1 MELEEIRKKYQCDE
15 GRTFAQWKEWVRK
28 NKPSQA
34 QAHIVKAVAPNGS
47 KYERVIGG
55 YTDAQNTAF
64 DLVSHGYKD
73 VKLYHSVNAG
83 PLKLLRNFSVPLH
96 GAKFK
101 DSANAVDSIR
111 EKYAKDASLSQ
122 KKDQPVKVT
131 NISIKPSP
139 VGGFEGNVYYSKNGE
154 TDLYSPWHIMANGKW
169 GFPFGRTSTRLT
181 PSDKKLIE
189 QKIKKLVAPKGV
201 KVKDSVDFQQDK
213 LLITSNGFANGSG
226 TLKKDTRKGL
236 KPFEVAFIVK
246 GKDGKPFRTVRSK
259 MAASLEEAKRWANQ
273 ESRKYNGV
281 TKVEVK
287 EFKDS
292 VDSVDFIRQKYAKD
306 AAFGVKVKGNEKGSE
321 RLTMEKVFKEL
332 NPAPAWKK
340 VKKGNTIVIRTN
352 INGKDQDV
360 VTIKYFNPN
369 VVAMTPKGGAANMV
383 ALKDVT
389 VMCSKLGVEGRR
401 SYNDSAD
408 CVERIRAKYSVD
420 AASQELKVNSVYFK
434 KDSEGNVRGD
444 VEFERNGKYATATFG
459 VYASG
464 NWDVKPWMNNSALN
478 KATPAEK
485 ATLVKAIKAKIGS
498 LGTKL
503 KSF

>member
-47 KYERVIGG
+47 KYEIVIGG

-83 PLKLLRNFSVPLH
+83 PLKLLRNFSAPLH

-101 DSANAVDSIR
+101 DSA
-111 EKYAKDASLSQ
+111 
-122 KKDQPVKVT
+122 
-131 NISIKPSP
+131 
-139 VGGFEGNVYYSKNGE
+139 
-154 TDLYSPWHIMANGKW
+154 
-169 GFPFGRTSTRLT
+169 
-181 PSDKKLIE
+181 
-189 QKIKKLVAPKGV
+189 
-201 KVKDSVDFQQDK
+201 DSVDEIRQKYQEDK
-213 LLITSNGFANGSG
+213 LSITSNGFANGNG
-226 TLKKDTRKGL
+226 VLKKDTRKGL
-236 KPFEVAFIVK
+236 KPFEVAFFVK
-246 GKDGKPFRTVRSK
+246 GKDGKPFKTVRSK

-281 TKVEVK
+281 TKVDVK
-287 EFKDS
+287 EFKDEADC
-292 VDSVDFIRQKYAKD
+292 VDSIREKYAND
-306 AAFGVKVKGNEKGSE
+306 AAFGIKVKGNEKGSE

-369 VVAMTPKGGAANMV
+369 IVAMTPKGGAANMV

-401 SYNDSAD
+401 SYMDSSD
-408 CVERIRAKYSVD
+408 SVD
-420 AASQELKVNSVYFK
+420 AVDGIRNKYQSDAVGAGVVNPNFKFQTNVEKRLATTRKGRAMTLPQYGKPSKVYVGKDGNFFAVFNTSGQKLSKTPFKTASEAESFARKN
-434 KDSEGNVRGD
+434 GWM
-444 VEFERNGKYATATFG
+444 VEKR
-459 VYASG
+459 
-464 NWDVKPWMNNSALN
+464 
-478 KATPAEK
+478 
-485 ATLVKAIKAKIGS
+485 
-498 LGTKL
+498 
-503 KSF
+503 